1 MAPEQGIKYR
11 AALNI
16 GYGACLRTFEVINLK
31 LWDIDSDRFVIH
43 VERGKMG
50 KNQDV
55 MLSPSLAA
63 FSRRRSTDAY

>member
-1 MAPEQGIKYR
+1 VVAPGQGIKYW
-11 AALNI
+11 AALSI
-16 GYGACLRTFEVINLK
+16 GYGACLRTCEVINLK

-50 KNQDV
+50 KNHDV

-63 FSRRRSTDAY
+63 FP